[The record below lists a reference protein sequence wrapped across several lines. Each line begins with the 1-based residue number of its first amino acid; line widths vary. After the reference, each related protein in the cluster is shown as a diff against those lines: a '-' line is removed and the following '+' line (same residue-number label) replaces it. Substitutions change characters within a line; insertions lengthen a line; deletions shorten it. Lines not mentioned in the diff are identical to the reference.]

1 MANREIRDYPDYT
14 GASNEGYLIV
24 GGKTSNVSGGKI
36 LLSDI
41 GGGGGGGSDVVY
53 LDLTTQDIGNDTH
66 LTAASMTPQQIISNI
81 EAGKTVIARISKTV
95 NNTIFKVVQLSFG
108 DYYNGANWNDG
119 YNIWFGPAGGS
130 GANWGGYYVNIGTMM
145 AGKLH
150 WSSNEWDVSD
160 LDEQ

>member
-1 MANREIRDYPDYT
+1 MANREIRDYPDFT

-24 GGKTSNVSGGKI
+24 GGKTTNVSGGKI

-41 GGGGGGGSDVVY
+41 GGGGGGSDIVY

-81 EAGKTVIARISKTV
+81 EAGKTIIARRIKTYNNVITNVTQIMIS
-95 NNTIFKVVQLSFG
+95 
-108 DYYNGANWNDG
+108 YYNNATPWNDG
-119 YNIWFGPAGGS
+119 YTIYFSPAGSGQPNEGS
-130 GANWGGYYVNIGTMM
+130 YVLVGNTRGGLKWFWESDM
-145 AGKLH
+145 
-150 WSSNEWDVSD
+150 WDVSD